1 MTLLTL
7 QNGDVY
13 DSDTGA
19 ISRPEGASTTAR
31 ARTPGVR
38 EQVVPEGDRLSGL
51 VKNFS
56 WGFNSALFAL
66 PDAATRGIGR
76 AIGLKDEDVFT
87 LGKFFNQGAV
97 PARDATERYAR
108 AVGEGVGGT
117 MPFTGILAWA
127 ARTAPMAKVAPK
139 ATTGVLRRVADD
151 AIQFVQRN
159 PRTAAAID
167 IAFGAGYETLRQAVT
182 ENVSDE
188 NPNKALY
195 ENLLPAA
202 AFIGVPTALNFMPS
216 VIAGKKVSEVAKN
229 KIKSASSGLG
239 DVEDDVFAEIPQLW
253 KLPVINIFPKF
264 LLKNAEKKLIN
275 VFGPI
280 EKSPEAQQA
289 LKELELMMQDPR
301 FANAGFINSKGES
314 TFDVS
319 EQTMF
324 GPLLA
329 RKVEF
334 LNQLGPNELESV
346 KARINQNQQAFDAL
360 FTNIAP
366 EARVPMME
374 AFQAAQADRQAL
386 FDGLMKA
393 QKDLTDAEVM
403 AISERLGPQNMEMIN
418 NELRG
423 SLMGAMEFDYNMRK
437 NVLSRMGLRQ
447 ATTPDGLPMPTRENG
462 KSLFPSQD
470 METAASALVN
480 KYTPERPSLRNPI
493 PEPIAALSNFVRGQ
507 QLSKDKIENQMIR
520 QMTDDTLESQVM
532 GSGLGSMLR
541 NSNEEVRE
549 SAKKAIDSVTYL
561 FNLFV
566 KQSAGKKLTKGELA
580 VLNQEKRA
588 GSKISDNGEI
598 SFKVGVDTFRINP
611 KQIVDDARLVAKEQT
626 AVDINL
632 PEALDYL
639 AAAARFRNDSLA
651 RYNAAMSRGGTRL
664 TDAQRLMDT
673 GNAVYKDI
681 EKLILDHVPK
691 ISQEYDGMKN
701 VLSDYR
707 AGFEQSLPLLMTQRV
722 GRGDAYLLGN
732 EQLLQRAFQNAGN
745 LRQLQV
751 TMGGNPMF
759 DSLLE
764 KGAIDWL
771 RSKGV
776 VNQDGL
782 VDPKKIRSVIDRNR
796 NIVEALPE
804 NIQQKLTDEVALA
817 DDYVKRMGELDQRM
831 VLAKNDELNAILRK
845 VSRPDADPRQTLA
858 TAIKDPAVMR
868 TLVDELGKDP
878 DRLAALRRAVFD
890 IAGEGTLK
898 GGALKSFI
906 DTNEKSLKVL
916 YGGTGHLDDLKKLAD
931 LQRRVNAFADVT
943 GQIPVFQ
950 SLDQTMKKL
959 FGAGIQFLTT
969 TAREAA
975 VGRIAPET
983 GALALLVRA
992 GSALENELYQRLF
1005 TKALEDPTFAKNL
1018 TSLSTPQQAVKLT
1031 AQMENI
1037 GIPRTRLLRAK
1048 IAGAEE
1054 LTQAAL
1060 PEEPLPG
1067 ASAPVVS
1074 RETAASMLRALP
1086 PAPPTTGYQLRL
1098 PTAPPAQSAPNQY
1111 ANVPMMYPAL
1121 FPNDPISGLLEQ
1133 RRQQIQQGQPIQPQV
1148 PQ

>member
-1 MTLLTL
+1 MFT
-7 QNGDVY
+7 
-13 DSDTGA
+13 
-19 ISRPEGASTTAR
+19 
-31 ARTPGVR
+31 
-38 EQVVPEGDRLSGL
+38 
-51 VKNFS
+51 
-56 WGFNSALFAL
+56 L
-66 PDAATRGIGR
+66 PDAATLGIGR
-76 AIGLKDEDVFT
+76 ALGLKENEIFT

-97 PARDATERYAR
+97 APRDTLERYAR
-108 AVGEGVGGT
+108 AIGEGIGGT
-117 MPFTGILAWA
+117 MPFTGTLAYV
-127 ARTAPMAKVAPK
+127 ARVSPMVKVGAK
-139 ATTGVLRRVADD
+139 ATTGVLRRIADD
-151 AIQFVQRN
+151 TIRFVQKN
-159 PRTAAAID
+159 PRAAVAMD
-167 IAFGAGYETLRQAVT
+167 VAFGAGYETLRQAVT
-182 ENVSDE
+182 ENVSDD

-202 AFIGVPTALNFMPS
+202 AFIGVPAAVALSPS
-216 VIAGKKVSEVAKN
+216 FRAGSAIN
-229 KIKSASSGLG
+229 DKIKSATSGLG
-239 DVEDDVFAEIPQLW
+239 DVERDVLSEAPRLW
-253 KLPVINIFPKF
+253 KLPLINIFPKF
-264 LLKNAEKKLIN
+264 LLKNAEKKLTN

-289 LKELELMMQDPR
+289 LRELELAMQDPR
-301 FANAGFINSKGES
+301 FANAGFM
-314 TFDVS
+314 FDVS
-319 EQTMF
+319 EKTMY
-324 GPLLA
+324 GPLLE
-329 RKVEF
+329 RKADF
-334 LNQLGPNELESV
+334 LNQLGPKELESV
-346 KARINQNQQAFDAL
+346 KRRINENQQAFEAL
-360 FTNIAP
+360 FANIAP

-374 AFQAAQADRQAL
+374 AFQAAQAERQSL
-386 FDGLMKA
+386 FDGLIRA

-423 SLMGAMEFDYNMRK
+423 ALMGAMEFDYNMRK

-447 ATTPDGLPMPTRENG
+447 ATTPEGLPMPTREDG
-462 KSLFPSQD
+462 QSLFPAQD
-470 METAASALVN
+470 MESAASALVN

-493 PEPIAALSNFVRGQ
+493 PEPINLLRNFVEGQQRARAALEKKMLKQLQDQTVDEQIKGLNLPPDFETAVRTEV
-507 QLSKDKIENQMIR
+507 SKLFQPSKRGGRRYVGLADAAITLPSGEQIIPTGIPGKSIR
-520 QMTDDTLESQVM
+520 V
-532 GSGLGSMLR
+532 
-541 NSNEEVRE
+541 
-549 SAKKAIDSVTYL
+549 
-561 FNLFV
+561 
-566 KQSAGKKLTKGELA
+566 
-580 VLNQEKRA
+580 
-588 GSKISDNGEI
+588 
-598 SFKVGVDTFRINP
+598 NP
-611 KQIVDDARLVAKEQT
+611 KQIADDAVRIAEENT
-626 AVDINL
+626 GININL

-691 ISQEYDGMKN
+691 ISREYDGMKN

-782 VDPKKIRSVIDRNR
+782 VDPKKIRSVLDRNR
-796 NIVEALPE
+796 NIVEALPD
-804 NIQQKLTDEVALA
+804 NLQQKMTDEVALA
-817 DDYVKRMGELDQRM
+817 EDYVKRMGELDQRM
-831 VLAKNDELNAILRK
+831 VLAKNDELDAILRK
-845 VSRPDADPRQTLA
+845 VGRPDADPRQTLA
-858 TAIKDPAVMR
+858 NAIKDPATMR
-868 TLVDELGKDP
+868 VLVDELGKDP
-878 DRLAALRRAVFD
+878 ERLAALRRAVFD
-890 IAGEGTLK
+890 VAGEGSLK
-898 GGALKSFI
+898 GGALKTFI

-916 YGGTGHLDDLKKLAD
+916 YGSTNHLDDLKKLAD

-943 GQIPVFQ
+943 GQIPVFE
-950 SLDQTMKKL
+950 SLDQALKNV

-975 VGRIAPET
+975 VGRIRPET
-983 GALALLVRA
+983 GALAILVRA
-992 GSALENELYQRLF
+992 SSSLENQLYQRLF
-1005 TKALEDPTFAKNL
+1005 TKALEDPAFAKSI
-1018 TSLSTPQQAVKLT
+1018 TSVSTPAQGKALL
-1031 AQMENI
+1031 AQMENV
-1037 GIPRTRLLRAK
+1037 GIPRTSFMPAR
-1048 IAGAEE
+1048 IAAQE
-1054 LTQAAL
+1054 AAQMAM

-1067 ASAPVVS
+1067 AGAPTVS

-1111 ANVPMMYPAL
+1111 ANIPMMYPAL

>member
-1 MTLLTL
+1 MTTLTNARGEL
-7 QNGDVY
+7 VDLT
-13 DSDTGA
+13 TGE
-19 ISRPEGASTTAR
+19 IVGRTEGTPTTAPAR
-31 ARTPGVR
+31 AARVDQPI
-38 EQVVPEGDRLSGL
+38 PEGDRVPGL
-51 VKNFS
+51 VRNLS
-56 WGFNSALFAL
+56 WGLNTLMFTL
-66 PDAATRGIGR
+66 PDAATLGIGR
-76 AIGLKDEDVFT
+76 ALGLKENEIFT

-97 PARDATERYAR
+97 APRDTLERYAR
-108 AVGEGVGGT
+108 AIGEGIGGT
-117 MPFTGILAWA
+117 MPFTGTLAYV
-127 ARTAPMAKVAPK
+127 ARVSPMVKVGAK
-139 ATTGVLRRVADD
+139 ATTGVLRRIADD
-151 AIQFVQRN
+151 TIRFVQKN
-159 PRTAAAID
+159 PRAAVAMD
-167 IAFGAGYETLRQAVT
+167 VAFGAGYETLRQAVT
-182 ENVSDE
+182 ENVSDD

-202 AFIGVPTALNFMPS
+202 AFIGVPAAVALSPS
-216 VIAGKKVSEVAKN
+216 FRAGSAIN
-229 KIKSASSGLG
+229 DKIKSATSGLG
-239 DVEDDVFAEIPQLW
+239 DVERDVLSEAPRLW
-253 KLPVINIFPKF
+253 KLPLINIFPKF
-264 LLKNAEKKLIN
+264 LLKNAEKKLTN

-289 LKELELMMQDPR
+289 LRELELAMQDPR
-301 FANAGFINSKGES
+301 FANAGFM
-314 TFDVS
+314 FDVS
-319 EQTMF
+319 EKTMY
-324 GPLLA
+324 GPLLE
-329 RKVEF
+329 RKADF
-334 LNQLGPNELESV
+334 LNQLGPKELESV
-346 KARINQNQQAFDAL
+346 KRRINENQQAFEAL
-360 FTNIAP
+360 FANIAP

-374 AFQAAQADRQAL
+374 AFQAAQAERQSL
-386 FDGLMKA
+386 FDGLIRA

-423 SLMGAMEFDYNMRK
+423 ALMGAMEFDYNMRK

-447 ATTPDGLPMPTRENG
+447 ATTPEGLPMPTREDG
-462 KSLFPSQD
+462 QSLFPAQD
-470 METAASALVN
+470 MESAASALVN

-493 PEPIAALSNFVRGQ
+493 PEPINLLRNFVEGQQRARAALEKKMLKQLQDQTVDEQIKGLNLPPDFETAVRTEV
-507 QLSKDKIENQMIR
+507 SKLFQPSKRGGRRYVGLADAAITLPSGEQIIPTGIPGKSIR
-520 QMTDDTLESQVM
+520 V
-532 GSGLGSMLR
+532 
-541 NSNEEVRE
+541 
-549 SAKKAIDSVTYL
+549 
-561 FNLFV
+561 
-566 KQSAGKKLTKGELA
+566 
-580 VLNQEKRA
+580 
-588 GSKISDNGEI
+588 
-598 SFKVGVDTFRINP
+598 NP
-611 KQIVDDARLVAKEQT
+611 KQIADDAVRIAEENT
-626 AVDINL
+626 GININL

-691 ISQEYDGMKN
+691 ISREYDGMKN

-782 VDPKKIRSVIDRNR
+782 VDPKKIRSVLDRNR
-796 NIVEALPE
+796 NIVEALPD
-804 NIQQKLTDEVALA
+804 NLQQKMTDEVALA
-817 DDYVKRMGELDQRM
+817 EDYVKRMGELDQRM
-831 VLAKNDELNAILRK
+831 VLAKNDELDAILRK
-845 VSRPDADPRQTLA
+845 VGRPDADPRQTLA
-858 TAIKDPAVMR
+858 NAIKDPATMR
-868 TLVDELGKDP
+868 VLVDELGKDP
-878 DRLAALRRAVFD
+878 ERLAALRRAVFD
-890 IAGEGTLK
+890 VAGEGSLK
-898 GGALKSFI
+898 GGALKTFI

-916 YGGTGHLDDLKKLAD
+916 YGSTNHLDDLKKLAD

-943 GQIPVFQ
+943 GQIPVFE
-950 SLDQTMKKL
+950 SLDQALKNV

-975 VGRIAPET
+975 VGRIRPET
-983 GALALLVRA
+983 GALAILVRA
-992 GSALENELYQRLF
+992 SSSLENQLYQRLF
-1005 TKALEDPTFAKNL
+1005 TKALEDPAFAKSI
-1018 TSLSTPQQAVKLT
+1018 TSVSTPAQGKALL
-1031 AQMENI
+1031 AQMENV
-1037 GIPRTRLLRAK
+1037 GIPRTSFMPAR
-1048 IAGAEE
+1048 IAAQE
-1054 LTQAAL
+1054 AAQMAM

-1067 ASAPVVS
+1067 AGAPTVS

-1111 ANVPMMYPAL
+1111 ANIPMMYPAL

>member
-1 MTLLTL
+1 MTTLTNARGEL
-7 QNGDVY
+7 VDLT
-13 DSDTGA
+13 TGE
-19 ISRPEGASTTAR
+19 IVGRTEGTPTTAPAR
-31 ARTPGVR
+31 AARVDQPI
-38 EQVVPEGDRLSGL
+38 PEGDRVPGL
-51 VKNFS
+51 VRNLS
-56 WGFNSALFAL
+56 WGLNTLMFTL
-66 PDAATRGIGR
+66 PDAATLGIGR
-76 AIGLKDEDVFT
+76 ALGLKEEEVFT

-97 PARDATERYAR
+97 APRDTLERYAR
-108 AVGEGVGGT
+108 AIGEGIGGT
-117 MPFTGILAWA
+117 MPFTGTLAYV
-127 ARTAPMAKVAPK
+127 ARVSPMVKVGAK
-139 ATTGVLRRVADD
+139 ATTGVLRRIADD
-151 AIQFVQRN
+151 TIKFVQKN
-159 PRTAAAID
+159 PRAAVAMD
-167 IAFGAGYETLRQAVT
+167 VAFGAGYETLRQAVT
-182 ENVSDE
+182 ENVSDD

-202 AFIGVPTALNFMPS
+202 AFIGVPAAVALSPS
-216 VIAGKKVSEVAKN
+216 VQAGTAVSN
-229 KIKSASSGLG
+229 KIKSATAGLG
-239 DVEDDVFAEIPQLW
+239 EVEKEVLAESPRLW
-253 KLPVINIFPKF
+253 KLPLINIFPKF
-264 LLKNAEKKLIN
+264 LLKNAEKKLVN

-289 LKELELMMQDPR
+289 LKELELAMQDPR
-301 FANAGFINSKGES
+301 FANAGFM
-314 TFDVS
+314 FDVS
-319 EQTMF
+319 EKTMY
-324 GPLLA
+324 GPLLE
-329 RKVEF
+329 RKADF
-334 LNQLGPNELESV
+334 LNQLGPKELESV
-346 KARINQNQQAFDAL
+346 KKRINENQQAFEAL
-360 FTNIAP
+360 FANIAP

-374 AFQAAQADRQAL
+374 AFQAAQAERQSL
-386 FDGLMKA
+386 FDGLIRA

-423 SLMGAMEFDYNMRK
+423 ALMGAMEFDYNMRK

-447 ATTPDGLPMPTRENG
+447 AITPDGVPMPTREDG
-462 KSLFPSQD
+462 KTLFPAQD
-470 METAASALVN
+470 MESAATALVN

-493 PEPIAALSNFVRGQ
+493 PEPIALLRNFVQGQ
-507 QLSKDKIENQMIR
+507 QAARDRLERQAIA
-520 QMTDDTLESQVM
+520 QMTD
-532 GSGLGSMLR
+532 
-541 NSNEEVRE
+541 NAFNEQL
-549 SAKKAIDSVTYL
+549 K
-561 FNLFV
+561 
-566 KQSAGKKLTKGELA
+566 
-580 VLNQEKRA
+580 
-588 GSKISDNGEI
+588 GSKLQALLERETNPANVEATKKVLDDIKDI
-598 SFKVGVDTFRINP
+598 FKLLVKSQRPGAKLNASEKKVFAEWQRLGTRIQPDGTVVIATGGMGDKFRFNP
-611 KQIVDDARLVAKEQT
+611 KQIVDDAALIAEENS
-626 AVDINL
+626 AVNINL

-664 TDAQRLMDT
+664 TDAQRIMDT
-673 GNAVYKDI
+673 GNAVYKDV

-691 ISQEYDGMKN
+691 ISREYDGMKN

-707 AGFEQSLPLLMTQRV
+707 DGFEKSLPLLMTQRV

-764 KGAIDWL
+764 KGTIDWL

-782 VDPKKIRSVIDRNR
+782 VDPKKIRSVLDRNR

-804 NIQQKLTDEVALA
+804 NLQQKMTDEVALA
-817 DDYVKRMGELDQRM
+817 EDYVKRMGELDQRM

-868 TLVDELGKDP
+868 TLVDELGKDS

-890 IAGEGTLK
+890 VAGEGSLK

-916 YGGTGHLDDLKKLAD
+916 YGSTGHLDDLKKLAD
-931 LQRRVNAFADVT
+931 LQRRVNAFSDVT
-943 GQIPVFQ
+943 GQIPVFE
-950 SLDQTMKKL
+950 SLDQTLKKL

-975 VGRIAPET
+975 VGRIRPET
-983 GALALLVRA
+983 GALAILVRA
-992 GSALENELYQRLF
+992 SASLENEMYQRLF
-1005 TKALEDPTFAKNL
+1005 TKALEDPAFAKNI
-1018 TSLSTPQQAVKLT
+1018 TSVSTPAQAKALV
-1031 AQMENI
+1031 AQMESV
-1037 GIPRTRLLRAK
+1037 GIPRTSFMPAR
-1048 IAGAEE
+1048 IAAQEAS
-1054 LTQAAL
+1054 QMAM

-1067 ASAPVVS
+1067 AGAPVVS

-1133 RRQQIQQGQPIQPQV
+1133 RRQQIQQGQTIQPQV
-1148 PQ
+1148 PR